1 MDRAALIA
9 AGGIVALGG
18 AVVVISRLSK
28 PRVSD
33 LWPNWSAPIGGLGVV
48 AANGWGDPRDRDRD
62 GIYEGVHEG
71 IDIYTSDG
79 TAVRSVSA
87 GQVMR
92 TQESDSAGLYVV
104 VDHQDG
110 FFSRYLH
117 LSKFLVGVGQW
128 VDRGQTIALSGHTGI
143 VNSSPHLHFDVRAE
157 GPAFDEYRRVFGEP
171 VSGYPSREFGYAVPA
186 EAITP
191 VQYDS
196 SVLAAAAARG
206 VSVWGVS

>member
-33 LWPNWSAPIGGLGVV
+33 LWPYWSAPIGGLGVV
-48 AANGWGDPRDRDRD
+48 AANGWGDPRPARD
-62 GIYEGVHEG
+62 GVHEG

-79 TAVRSVSA
+79 TAVRSVAA

-92 TQESDSAGLYVV
+92 AQEGADGFAGLYVV